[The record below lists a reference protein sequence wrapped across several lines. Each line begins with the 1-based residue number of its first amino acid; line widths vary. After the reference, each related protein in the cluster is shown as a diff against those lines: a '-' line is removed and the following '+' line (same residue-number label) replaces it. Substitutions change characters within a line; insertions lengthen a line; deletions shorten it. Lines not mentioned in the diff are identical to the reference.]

1 MENQDPQVTK
11 QRLEK
16 ITAAV
21 ATTPEQHRHSVI
33 SGFSRLQFE
42 NDAEFD
48 GYLAAITTSAAEY
61 GKNTRSSLMPQAPEK
76 GEEIPETILS
86 AINGRPDGQPF

>member
-21 ATTPEQHRHSVI
+21 ATAPEQHRHSVI
-33 SGFSRLQFE
+33 SGFNRLQFE

-61 GKNTRSSLMPQAPEK
+61 GRTSLMPQAPKK